1 MDCSEILEAI
11 YKQALTSLDKKD
23 TDNSKAYQKIDS
35 VARCPTNRA
44 SIRLLMSCL
53 LAKIHNPNIDPRN
66 PYTEI
71 KSKTSFSGRLYD
83 EKYLTNFIQKF
94 NLPCNPTTAFLTPAL
109 RNMDKPLT
117 KDVVIVGKPREVYV
131 DTLDLL
137 DLVAKNKI
145 HAEPALRD
153 AIRVLI
159 KLRNENDERLASLI
173 KGISKSSDI
182 SQLSV
187 ENIVKLLEQHL
198 DCKNSSRLPV
208 LIVSSAY
215 AVASK
220 KISEKVRTLNK
231 HNSADKQTGAVGD
244 VEITLENESEVIT
257 CYEMKQKQVILSDIH
272 AVFEK
277 IKKAPKLDNYIFIT
291 TEDIDPVVQE
301 FCQKS
306 YATTGIEIAILDCI
320 GFIRH
325 FLHLFHRLRMD
336 FLNEYQKQVLAEP
349 ASAVPQTL
357 KEAFLALR
365 RSAEEG

>member
-1 MDCSEILEAI
+1 MDCKDILEAL
-11 YKQALTSLDKKD
+11 YKQALRSPDKKD
-23 TDNSKAYQKIDS
+23 IVDSKASQKIES

-53 LAKIHNPNIDPRN
+53 LAKVHRPDIDPRK

-71 KSKTSFSGRLYD
+71 NTKDSFSGRTYD
-83 EKYLTNFIQKF
+83 ERFLTDFIQNY
-94 NLPCNPTTAFLTPAL
+94 NLPCNQTTAFLTPAL
-109 RNMDKPLT
+109 RNMDTPLT
-117 KDVVIVGKPREVYV
+117 KDVVIIGKPREVYK
-131 DTLDLL
+131 DTLELL
-137 DLVAKNKI
+137 DLVAKDKI
-145 HAEPALRD
+145 QAEPALRD

-159 KLRNENDERLASLI
+159 KLRNENEERLSSLL
-173 KGISKSSDI
+173 KGISKSNDI

-198 DCKNSSRLPV
+198 LCKSSSRLPV

-215 AVASK
+215 NVSSK
-220 KISEKVRTLNK
+220 KLGEKIKSLNR

-244 VEITLENESEVIT
+244 VEITLEADNEIIT
-257 CYEMKQKQVILSDIH
+257 CYEMKQKAVILSDIH
-272 AVFEK
+272 SVFEK
-277 IKKAPKLDNYIFIT
+277 IKRAPNLDNYIFIT
-291 TEDIDPVVQE
+291 TEEIDPIVQE
-301 FCQKS
+301 FCRKS
-306 YATTGIEIAILDCI
+306 YSTTGIEIAILDCI

-336 FLNEYQKQVLAEP
+336 FLNEYQRQVLEEP
-349 ASAVPQTL
+349 ASAVPQSL